1 MKGFLIL
8 LMTAIVVCV
17 GNRTLG
23 VHKHRHGRT
32 GHKPERDTGSITLKP
47 GTARNKLFPGYGTNF
62 RYIGEVKNG
71 LDRVTVV
78 TSIPI
83 PKYSVIEIKPIVF
96 NNCSEDLWRH
106 GARTRGYPQYEKYD
120 KCNRVLAQARFYQ
133 SQQEELQFLLRQLL
147 THDLYLVLPE
157 LNQTPSM
164 YNYESRK
171 DNRPTDLQNPHKM
184 KFTDETVNN
193 TAQTRGR
200 RGFGSI
206 LAKAI
211 PDLITLA
218 IESVSSYI
226 KGKQQ
231 QRINTAVEELRSDDN
246 KINNDLK
253 PYRNEHLMYGRYN
266 LKSLRGII
274 NTINALHKKQ
284 NHFEWAV
291 KQKDFNFRKS
301 DMNAVN
307 YNFEVMMYLKN
318 VREEHVVSY
327 REAVK
332 AARDLLNGIAIVTQ
346 GRLPRALIS
355 DNQLRE
361 ILGKVDAM
369 VKRNY
374 PDYVLAAKHI
384 SHYRDMKMVTFSVDQ
399 QAHSLVL
406 TFPAFIK
413 NYKQPPLSLYEV
425 ETVPVPIIDKNVKA
439 DSYSQVRIEKSY
451 IAAGTDYYIQLRIS
465 ELLMCKS
472 IRYIYYC
479 EELFVIKHKSRHSCV
494 SAIFY
499 NLGPATV
506 IKNCKFDYYYNITV
520 PPVILDGGKDVLLAN
535 FHGPRSLKCSS
546 VNGGLAKPA
555 PENTYAVVNREFLC
569 DCQLDLEHASVL
581 RQLSSCSKSS
591 SSKMHMKFTINL
603 AFWEMFKKRS
613 PNSASNIQPQYAE
626 EAQTFSVELYDLQIG
641 KLDQPMDLER
651 FMETMDT
658 NGQKISTVEEREAE
672 QPMQKIMPRWLNNVL
687 VMTCTAMTT
696 VLMIIIL
703 VLLTKHFKM
712 KALVSMLAIQTVP
725 PPAEAVNLTAA
736 MMSAMIAPDP
746 AIGTKVVCA
755 YPVAVIWQNILGYL
769 VLIYAITQF
778 FRPVTWY
785 KGYKYNKKCALYI
798 FVYDED
804 HERYSP
810 LKIMSLKGQMHNY
823 RMKYTGEGISLTLVR
838 SWTYD
843 TMTISWGGVQVMDKS
858 DPINLPTTV
867 TVALRHKIM
876 TRRIAQQ
883 LGEVQYMLKQGSS
896 WHDITDYYRARK
908 KAVNL
913 RVELGDR
920 GVTSSPKKVR
930 KEKSHKKTKV
940 QEEPVEV

>member
-1 MKGFLIL
+1 
-8 LMTAIVVCV
+8 
-17 GNRTLG
+17 
-23 VHKHRHGRT
+23 
-32 GHKPERDTGSITLKP
+32 
-47 GTARNKLFPGYGTNF
+47 
-62 RYIGEVKNG
+62 
-71 LDRVTVV
+71 
-78 TSIPI
+78 
-83 PKYSVIEIKPIVF
+83 
-96 NNCSEDLWRH
+96 
-106 GARTRGYPQYEKYD
+106 
-120 KCNRVLAQARFYQ
+120 
-133 SQQEELQFLLRQLL
+133 
-147 THDLYLVLPE
+147 
-157 LNQTPSM
+157 M

-171 DNRPTDLQNPHKM
+171 NNSPAELPNPHRM

-211 PDLITLA
+211 PGLITLA

-226 KGKQQ
+226 KSKQQ

-246 KINNDLK
+246 KIKNDLK
-253 PYRNEHLMYGRYN
+253 QYRNELLMYGRYN

-274 NTINALHKKQ
+274 NPINALHDKQ
-284 NHFEWAV
+284 TYFERAV

-301 DMNAVN
+301 DMDAVN
-307 YNFEVMMYLKN
+307 YNFEVMM
-318 VREEHVVSY
+318 
-327 REAVK
+327 
-332 AARDLLNGIAIVTQ
+332 
-346 GRLPRALIS
+346 
-355 DNQLRE
+355 
-361 ILGKVDAM
+361 
-369 VKRNY
+369 
-374 PDYVLAAKHI
+374 YVLAAKHI

-399 QAHSLVL
+399 QAHSLIL

-413 NYKQPPLSLYEV
+413 NYKQPPLSLYKV

-520 PPVILDGGKDVLLAN
+520 PPVILDGERDVLLAN

-626 EAQTFSVELYDLQIG
+626 EVQTFSVDLYDIQIG
-641 KLDQPMDLER
+641 KLDQPIDLER

-658 NGQKISTVEEREAE
+658 NGLKISTVEEREAE

-687 VMTCTAMTT
+687 VMTCTVMST

-703 VLLTKHFKM
+703 VLLAKHFKM

-883 LGEVQYMLKQGSS
+883 LDEVQYMLKQGSS
-896 WHDITDYYRARK
+896 WHDITDYNRARK

-913 RVELGDR
+913 RVESGDR

>member
-1 MKGFLIL
+1 
-8 LMTAIVVCV
+8 
-17 GNRTLG
+17 
-23 VHKHRHGRT
+23 
-32 GHKPERDTGSITLKP
+32 
-47 GTARNKLFPGYGTNF
+47 
-62 RYIGEVKNG
+62 
-71 LDRVTVV
+71 
-78 TSIPI
+78 
-83 PKYSVIEIKPIVF
+83 
-96 NNCSEDLWRH
+96 
-106 GARTRGYPQYEKYD
+106 
-120 KCNRVLAQARFYQ
+120 
-133 SQQEELQFLLRQLL
+133 
-147 THDLYLVLPE
+147 
-157 LNQTPSM
+157 M

-211 PDLITLA
+211 PGLITLA

-226 KGKQQ
+226 KGRQQ
-231 QRINTAVEELRSDDN
+231 QRINTAVEELRNDDN
-246 KINNDLK
+246 KIKNDLK
-253 PYRNEHLMYGRYN
+253 QYRNELLMYGRYN

-274 NTINALHKKQ
+274 NTINASHKKQ

-307 YNFEVMMYLKN
+307 YNFEVMTYLKN

-399 QAHSLVL
+399 QTHSLIL

-479 EELFVIKHKSRHSCV
+479 EELFVIKHKSRHGCV

-506 IKNCKFDYYYNITV
+506 TKNCRFDYYYYKTV
-520 PPVILDGGKDVLLAN
+520 PPVILDGGRDLLLAN

-603 AFWEMFKKRS
+603 AFWELFKKRS
-613 PNSASNIQPQYAE
+613 PNGASNIQPQYAE
-626 EAQTFSVELYDLQIG
+626 EVQTFSVDLYDIQIG

-672 QPMQKIMPRWLNNVL
+672 QPMQKIIPRWLNNVL
-687 VMTCTAMTT
+687 VMTCTVMTT

-703 VLLTKHFKM
+703 VLLAKHFKM

-736 MMSAMIAPDP
+736 MMSAMIVPDP
-746 AIGTKVVCA
+746 AIGSKVVCA
-755 YPVAVIWQNILGYL
+755 YPVAVIWQTILGYL

-896 WHDITDYYRARK
+896 WHDITDYYRVRK

-913 RVELGDR
+913 RVESGDR

>member
-8 LMTAIVVCV
+8 LVTAIVVCV
-17 GNRTLG
+17 GNRTRG
-23 VHKHRHGRT
+23 VHKHRHGKT
-32 GHKPERDTGSITLKP
+32 GHKPERDTESITLKP
-47 GTARNKLFPGYGTNF
+47 GTAKNKLFPGYGTNF

-83 PKYSVIEIKPIVF
+83 PKYSDIEIRPIVF
-96 NNCSEDLWRH
+96 NNCTEDLWRH
-106 GARTRGYPQYEKYD
+106 GARTRGYPQYETYD
-120 KCNRVLAQARFYQ
+120 KCNRVLAQAKFYQ

-147 THDLYLVLPE
+147 NHDLYSILPE

-164 YNYESRK
+164 YKYEPSYN
-171 DNRPTDLQNPHKM
+171 NRPANLPDPHKT
-184 KFTDETVNN
+184 KL
-193 TAQTRGR
+193 TAQTVNDTAQVRGR

-211 PDLITLA
+211 PGLITLA

-231 QRINTAVEELRSDDN
+231 QRINTAVEELRNDDN
-246 KINNDLK
+246 KIKNDLK
-253 PYRNEHLMYGRYN
+253 QYRNELLMYGRYN

-284 NHFEWAV
+284 NHFEWVV

-301 DMNAVN
+301 DMDAVN
-307 YNFEVMMYLKN
+307 YNFEVMMFMKN
-318 VREEHVVSY
+318 VREEHVVTY

-332 AARDLLNGIAIVTQ
+332 ATRDLLDGIAIVTQ

-399 QAHSLVL
+399 QAHSLIL

-425 ETVPVPIIDKNVKA
+425 ETVPVPLIDKNVKA

-472 IRYIYYC
+472 VRYIYYC

-499 NLGPATV
+499 NLDPATV
-506 IKNCKFDYYYNITV
+506 TKNGKFDYYYNTTV
-520 PPVILDGGKDVLLAN
+520 PPVILDGGRDVLVAN

-546 VNGGLAKPA
+546 VNEGLAKPA
-555 PENTYAVVNREFLC
+555 PENTHAVVNREFLC

-591 SSKMHMKFTINL
+591 SLKMHMKFTI
-603 AFWEMFKKRS
+603 
-613 PNSASNIQPQYAE
+613 I
-626 EAQTFSVELYDLQIG
+626 
-641 KLDQPMDLER
+641 
-651 FMETMDT
+651 
-658 NGQKISTVEEREAE
+658 
-672 QPMQKIMPRWLNNVL
+672 
-687 VMTCTAMTT
+687 
-696 VLMIIIL
+696 
-703 VLLTKHFKM
+703 
-712 KALVSMLAIQTVP
+712 
-725 PPAEAVNLTAA
+725 
-736 MMSAMIAPDP
+736 
-746 AIGTKVVCA
+746 
-755 YPVAVIWQNILGYL
+755 
-769 VLIYAITQF
+769 
-778 FRPVTWY
+778 
-785 KGYKYNKKCALYI
+785 
-798 FVYDED
+798 
-804 HERYSP
+804 
-810 LKIMSLKGQMHNY
+810 
-823 RMKYTGEGISLTLVR
+823 
-838 SWTYD
+838 
-843 TMTISWGGVQVMDKS
+843 
-858 DPINLPTTV
+858 
-867 TVALRHKIM
+867 
-876 TRRIAQQ
+876 
-883 LGEVQYMLKQGSS
+883 
-896 WHDITDYYRARK
+896 
-908 KAVNL
+908 
-913 RVELGDR
+913 
-920 GVTSSPKKVR
+920 
-930 KEKSHKKTKV
+930 
-940 QEEPVEV
+940 

>member
-1 MKGFLIL
+1 
-8 LMTAIVVCV
+8 MTAIVVCV
-17 GNRTLG
+17 GNRTQG
-23 VHKHRHGRT
+23 VHKHRHGKT

-47 GTARNKLFPGYGTNF
+47 GTAKNKLFPGYGTNF

-71 LDRVTVV
+71 LDRVTMV

-83 PKYSVIEIKPIVF
+83 PKYSDIEIKPIVF
-96 NNCSEDLWRH
+96 NNCTEDLWRH
-106 GARTRGYPQYEKYD
+106 GARTRGYPQYETYD

-147 THDLYLVLPE
+147 THNLYSVLPE

-171 DNRPTDLQNPHKM
+171 DNRPTDLRNPRRM
-184 KFTDETVNN
+184 KFTDETVNT

-211 PDLITLA
+211 PGLITLA

-226 KGKQQ
+226 KGRQQ

-246 KINNDLK
+246 KIKNDLK
-253 PYRNEHLMYGRYN
+253 QYRNELLMYGRYN

-332 AARDLLNGIAIVTQ
+332 AARDLLNGIAVVTQ

-399 QAHSLVL
+399 QAHSLIL

-413 NYKQPPLSLYEV
+413 NYKQPPLSLFEV

-439 DSYSQVRIEKSY
+439 DCYSHVRIEKSY
-451 IAAGTDYYIQLRIS
+451 IATGTDYYIQLRIS
-465 ELLMCKS
+465 ERLMCKS

-479 EELFVIKHKSRHSCV
+479 EELFVIKHKSRYSCV

-506 IKNCKFDYYYNITV
+506 IKNCRFDYYYNITV
-520 PPVILDGGKDVLLAN
+520 PPVILDGGRDVLLAN

-555 PENTYAVVNREFLC
+555 PENTYAVVNRELLC

-626 EAQTFSVELYDLQIG
+626 EAQTFSVELYDLPIE
-641 KLDQPMDLER
+641 KLDQPVDLER
-651 FMETMDT
+651 FTETMDT

-687 VMTCTAMTT
+687 VMTCTAMTA

-703 VLLTKHFKM
+703 VLLAKHFKM

-798 FVYDED
+798 FVYDEN

-843 TMTISWGGVQVMDKS
+843 TMTISWGGVQVMDKN

-867 TVALRHKIM
+867 TVTLRHKIM

-883 LGEVQYMLKQGSS
+883 LEEVQYMLKQGSS

-913 RVELGDR
+913 RAESGDR

>member
-1 MKGFLIL
+1 
-8 LMTAIVVCV
+8 
-17 GNRTLG
+17 
-23 VHKHRHGRT
+23 
-32 GHKPERDTGSITLKP
+32 
-47 GTARNKLFPGYGTNF
+47 
-62 RYIGEVKNG
+62 
-71 LDRVTVV
+71 
-78 TSIPI
+78 
-83 PKYSVIEIKPIVF
+83 
-96 NNCSEDLWRH
+96 
-106 GARTRGYPQYEKYD
+106 
-120 KCNRVLAQARFYQ
+120 
-133 SQQEELQFLLRQLL
+133 
-147 THDLYLVLPE
+147 
-157 LNQTPSM
+157 M

-171 DNRPTDLQNPHKM
+171 NNRPADLPNPHRM
-184 KFTDETVNN
+184 KFTDKTVNN

-211 PDLITLA
+211 PGLITLA

-246 KINNDLK
+246 KIKNDLK
-253 PYRNEHLMYGRYN
+253 QYRNELLMYGRYN

-291 KQKDFNFRKS
+291 KQKDFNFQKS

-399 QAHSLVL
+399 QAHSLIL

-465 ELLMCKS
+465 ELLICKS
-472 IRYIYYC
+472 IRHIYYC

-506 IKNCKFDYYYNITV
+506 TKNCRFDYYYNITI
-520 PPVILDGGKDVLLAN
+520 PPVILDGGRDVLLAN

-626 EAQTFSVELYDLQIG
+626 EVQTFSVDLYDLQIG
-641 KLDQPMDLER
+641 KLDQPIDLER

-687 VMTCTAMTT
+687 VITCTAMTT

-703 VLLTKHFKM
+703 VLLAKHFKM

-769 VLIYAITQF
+769 ELIYAITQF
-778 FRPVTWY
+778 FRPVTWC

-823 RMKYTGEGISLTLVR
+823 RIKYTGEGISLTLVR

-843 TMTISWGGVQVMDKS
+843 TMTISWEGVQVMDKS
-858 DPINLPTTV
+858 DPINLPVTV

-913 RVELGDR
+913 RVESGDR

-940 QEEPVEV
+940 QEEPLKCKGPYIKCRS

>member
-8 LMTAIVVCV
+8 LVTAIVVCV
-17 GNRTLG
+17 GNRTQG
-23 VHKHRHGRT
+23 VHRHRHGKT
-32 GHKPERDTGSITLKP
+32 GHKPERDTGSIILKP
-47 GTARNKLFPGYGTNF
+47 GTAKNKLFPGYGTNF

-83 PKYSVIEIKPIVF
+83 PKYSDIEIKPIVF

-106 GARTRGYPQYEKYD
+106 GARTRGYPQYETYD

-147 THDLYLVLPE
+147 THDLYSVLPE

-164 YNYESRK
+164 YNYESRR
-171 DNRPTDLQNPHKM
+171 DNRPTDRQNPHKM

-211 PDLITLA
+211 PGLITLV

-246 KINNDLK
+246 KIKNDLK
-253 PYRNEHLMYGRYN
+253 QYRNELLMYGRYN

-346 GRLPRALIS
+346 GILPRALIS

-399 QAHSLVL
+399 QAHSLIL

-439 DSYSQVRIEKSY
+439 NSYSQVRIEKSY

-520 PPVILDGGKDVLLAN
+520 PPVILDGGRDVLLAN

-641 KLDQPMDLER
+641 KLDQPIDLER

-703 VLLTKHFKM
+703 VLLAKHFKM

-778 FRPVTWY
+778 FRPVTWH

-896 WHDITDYYRARK
+896 WHDITDYYGARK

-913 RVELGDR
+913 RVESGDR

>member
-8 LMTAIVVCV
+8 LVTAIVVCV
-17 GNRTLG
+17 GNRTQG

-32 GHKPERDTGSITLKP
+32 GQKPERDTGSITLKP
-47 GTARNKLFPGYGTNF
+47 GTAKNKLFPGYGTNF

-83 PKYSVIEIKPIVF
+83 PKYSDIEIKPIVF
-96 NNCSEDLWRH
+96 NNCTEDLWRH
-106 GARTRGYPQYEKYD
+106 GARTRGYPQHETYI
-120 KCNRVLAQARFYQ
+120 KCNRVLAQVKFYQ

-147 THDLYLVLPE
+147 THDLYSVLPE

-171 DNRPTDLQNPHKM
+171 DNRPTNLPNPHKM

-211 PDLITLA
+211 PGLITLA

-226 KGKQQ
+226 KGRQQ

-246 KINNDLK
+246 KIKNDLK
-253 PYRNEHLMYGRYN
+253 QYRNELLMYGRYN

-274 NTINALHKKQ
+274 NTINALHDKQ
-284 NHFEWAV
+284 TYFERAV

-399 QAHSLVL
+399 QAHSLIV

-425 ETVPVPIIDKNVKA
+425 ETVPVRIIDKNVKA

-520 PPVILDGGKDVLLAN
+520 PPVILDGGRDVLLAN
-535 FHGPRSLKCSS
+535 FHGSRSLKCSS

-555 PENTYAVVNREFLC
+555 PKNTYAVVNREFLC
-569 DCQLDLEHASVL
+569 DCQLDMEHASVL

-626 EAQTFSVELYDLQIG
+626 EAQTFSVELYDLQIE

-658 NGQKISTVEEREAE
+658 KGQKISTVEEREAE

-703 VLLTKHFKM
+703 VLLAKHFKM

-843 TMTISWGGVQVMDKS
+843 MMTISWGGVQVMDKS

-913 RVELGDR
+913 RVESGDR

-940 QEEPVEV
+940 PEEPIEV

>member
-1 MKGFLIL
+1 M
-8 LMTAIVVCV
+8 
-17 GNRTLG
+17 
-23 VHKHRHGRT
+23 
-32 GHKPERDTGSITLKP
+32 
-47 GTARNKLFPGYGTNF
+47 RN
-62 RYIGEVKNG
+62 
-71 LDRVTVV
+71 
-78 TSIPI
+78 
-83 PKYSVIEIKPIVF
+83 
-96 NNCSEDLWRH
+96 
-106 GARTRGYPQYEKYD
+106 
-120 KCNRVLAQARFYQ
+120 
-133 SQQEELQFLLRQLL
+133 
-147 THDLYLVLPE
+147 
-157 LNQTPSM
+157 
-164 YNYESRK
+164 
-171 DNRPTDLQNPHKM
+171 
-184 KFTDETVNN
+184 
-193 TAQTRGR
+193 
-200 RGFGSI
+200 
-206 LAKAI
+206 
-211 PDLITLA
+211 
-218 IESVSSYI
+218 
-226 KGKQQ
+226 
-231 QRINTAVEELRSDDN
+231 DDN
-246 KINNDLK
+246 KIKNDLK
-253 PYRNEHLMYGRYN
+253 QYRNELLMYGRYN

-274 NTINALHKKQ
+274 NTINALHDKQ
-284 NHFEWAV
+284 TYFERAV
-291 KQKDFNFRKS
+291 KQIDFNFRKS
-301 DMNAVN
+301 DTDAVN
-307 YNFEVMMYLKN
+307 YNFEVMMYMKN
-318 VREEHVVSY
+318 VRQEHVVTY

-332 AARDLLNGIAIVTQ
+332 AARDFLDGIAIVTQ
-346 GRLPRALIS
+346 GRLPRSLIS

-399 QAHSLVL
+399 QAHSLIV

-439 DSYSQVRIEKSY
+439 NSYSQVRIEKSY
-451 IAAGTDYYIQLRIS
+451 IAAGRDYYIQLRIS
-465 ELLMCKS
+465 KLLMCKS
-472 IRYIYYC
+472 IRHIYYC
-479 EELFVIKHKSRHSCV
+479 EELFVIRHKSKHSCV

-506 IKNCKFDYYYNITV
+506 TKNYKFDYYYNTTV
-520 PPVILDGGKDVLLAN
+520 PPVILDGGRDVLLAD

-591 SSKMHMKFTINL
+591 TSKMHMKFTINL

-626 EAQTFSVELYDLQIG
+626 EVQTFSVDLFDLQIG
-641 KLDQPMDLER
+641 KLDQPVDLEK
-651 FMETMDT
+651 FMETMGTD
-658 NGQKISTVEEREAE
+658 GQKMSTIDEREAE
-672 QPMQKIMPRWLNNVL
+672 QPMQKIMPRWLNNL

-703 VLLTKHFKM
+703 VLLAKHFKM

-725 PPAEAVNLTAA
+725 PLVEAVNLTAA

-755 YPVAVIWQNILGYL
+755 YPVAIIWQNILGYL
-769 VLIYAITQF
+769 VLAYAITQF
-778 FRPVTWY
+778 FRPVTRC

-823 RMKYTGEGISLTLVR
+823 RMKYTREGISLTLVR

-843 TMTISWGGVQVMDKS
+843 TMTISWGGVQVVDKS
-858 DPINLPTTV
+858 DPINLSATV

-883 LGEVQYMLKQGSS
+883 LGEIQYMLKQGSS

-913 RVELGDR
+913 RVEAGDK

>member
-1 MKGFLIL
+1 MKEFLIL
-8 LMTAIVVCV
+8 LGTTIVICV
-17 GNRTLG
+17 GNRTQG
-23 VHKHRHGRT
+23 VHKHRHGKT

-47 GTARNKLFPGYGTNF
+47 GTAKNKLFPGYGTNF

-83 PKYSVIEIKPIVF
+83 PKYSDIEIRPIVF
-96 NNCSEDLWRH
+96 NNCTEDLWRH
-106 GARTRGYPQYEKYD
+106 GARTRGYPQYETYD
-120 KCNRVLAQARFYQ
+120 KSNRVLAQARFYQ
-133 SQQEELQFLLRQLL
+133 SQQEELQFSLRQLL
-147 THDLYLVLPE
+147 NHDVYSVLPE

-164 YNYESRK
+164 YNYEPSY
-171 DNRPTDLQNPHKM
+171 NVRPAALPNPHKM
-184 KFTDETVNN
+184 KLTAETVND
-193 TAQTRGR
+193 TAQVRGR
-200 RGFGSI
+200 KGFGSI

-211 PDLITLA
+211 PGLITLA

-226 KGKQQ
+226 KGRQQ

-246 KINNDLK
+246 KIKNDLK
-253 PYRNEHLMYGRYN
+253 QYRNELLMYGRYN

-284 NHFEWAV
+284 NHFEWTV

-318 VREEHVVSY
+318 VREEHVVTY

-332 AARDLLNGIAIVTQ
+332 ATRDLLDGIAIVTQ

-384 SHYRDMKMVTFSVDQ
+384 SYYRDMKMVTFSVDQ
-399 QAHSLVL
+399 QAHSLIL

-425 ETVPVPIIDKNVKA
+425 VTVPVPIIDKNVKA

-472 IRYIYYC
+472 IRHIYYC

-506 IKNCKFDYYYNITV
+506 TKNCKFDYYYNITI
-520 PPVILDGGKDVLLAN
+520 PPVILDGGRDVLLAN

-546 VNGGLAKPA
+546 VNGRLAKPA

-626 EAQTFSVELYDLQIG
+626 EVQTFSVDLYDLQIG
-641 KLDQPMDLER
+641 NLDQPIDLER

-672 QPMQKIMPRWLNNVL
+672 QSMQKIMPRWLNNIL

-696 VLMIIIL
+696 VLMVIIL
-703 VLLTKHFKM
+703 ILLAKHFKM

-769 VLIYAITQF
+769 VLVYAITQF
-778 FRPVTWY
+778 FRPVTWC

-858 DPINLPTTV
+858 DPINLPATV

-913 RVELGDR
+913 RV
-920 GVTSSPKKVR
+920 
-930 KEKSHKKTKV
+930 
-940 QEEPVEV
+940 

>member
-1 MKGFLIL
+1 M
-8 LMTAIVVCV
+8 
-17 GNRTLG
+17 
-23 VHKHRHGRT
+23 
-32 GHKPERDTGSITLKP
+32 
-47 GTARNKLFPGYGTNF
+47 
-62 RYIGEVKNG
+62 
-71 LDRVTVV
+71 
-78 TSIPI
+78 
-83 PKYSVIEIKPIVF
+83 
-96 NNCSEDLWRH
+96 
-106 GARTRGYPQYEKYD
+106 
-120 KCNRVLAQARFYQ
+120 
-133 SQQEELQFLLRQLL
+133 
-147 THDLYLVLPE
+147 THDLYLVLPK

-164 YNYESRK
+164 YNYEPRK
-171 DNRPTDLQNPHKM
+171 NNRPVDLPNPHRM

-193 TAQTRGR
+193 NAQTRGR

-211 PDLITLA
+211 PGLITLA

-226 KGKQQ
+226 KDKQQ
-231 QRINTAVEELRSDDN
+231 QRINTVVEELRSDDN
-246 KINNDLK
+246 KIKNDLK
-253 PYRNEHLMYGRYN
+253 QYRNELLMYGRYN

-318 VREEHVVSY
+318 VREEHVVTY

-332 AARDLLNGIAIVTQ
+332 ATRDLLDGIAIVTQ

-399 QAHSLVL
+399 QAHSLIL

-472 IRYIYYC
+472 IRHIYYS

-506 IKNCKFDYYYNITV
+506 TKNCKFDYYYNMTV
-520 PPVILDGGKDVLLAN
+520 PPVILDGGRDVLLAN

-603 AFWEMFKKRS
+603 AFWEMFEKRS

-626 EAQTFSVELYDLQIG
+626 EVQTFSVDLYDIQIG
-641 KLDQPMDLER
+641 KLDQPIDLER

-658 NGQKISTVEEREAE
+658 NGQKISTAEEREAE

-703 VLLTKHFKM
+703 VLLAKHFKM

-778 FRPVTWY
+778 FRPVTWC

-858 DPINLPTTV
+858 DPINLPATV

-876 TRRIAQQ
+876 TIRIAQQ

-913 RVELGDR
+913 RVESGDR

-930 KEKSHKKTKV
+930 REKSHKTKV